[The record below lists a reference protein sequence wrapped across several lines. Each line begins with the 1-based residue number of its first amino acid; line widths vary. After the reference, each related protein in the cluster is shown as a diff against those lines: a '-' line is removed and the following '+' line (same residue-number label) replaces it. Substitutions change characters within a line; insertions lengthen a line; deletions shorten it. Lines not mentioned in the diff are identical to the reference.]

1 MPGRDEALSAPLPG
15 RGARPQ
21 GRPRRRSEYVT
32 RDLTR
37 GSVPR
42 NLWFLAWPQVVEG
55 FLNVVDQV
63 ADLFWAG
70 RYVGA
75 QALAGIGVSQHYT
88 QLVMTGRMGLDMG
101 MQAMIARAIGSGQ
114 AALANHIALQA
125 FSLTIIFSV
134 LMATVGVFF
143 AEDLLSLLGIGEDV
157 VNMAALY
164 LQIQFVGFG
173 TQALRMMAGSALQAA
188 GDPLTPMKATML
200 SRVAHLILS
209 PLLFFGPGPVPDMGV
224 AGLAAGNIVAQVL
237 GVVWNFHALFTG
249 ASRLHLTLRGYYVD
263 FPLLRRL
270 VRIGGPA
277 ALTALE
283 RGLVNLLMVP
293 IVAPFGDYAVAA
305 YALTRRLEMATM
317 MGAMG
322 LGRAS
327 GTLVG
332 QSLGAGLVER
342 ARETILWALGYVTLI
357 RGGITVLL
365 ILFPTFFIGIF
376 SSDPELADVAAN
388 WVRIQAVGGLV
399 MGAGMVF
406 AQSFNVAGATV
417 APMIVTLI
425 TMGGV
430 QLPLAYG
437 LSHSDSTDP
446 SGRIC
451 GHGGTRPP
459 LPPLLPLRP
468 WLRAKVLWPYPVAI
482 GAVMSNTL
490 YWVLLYFPYQF
501 SAGCAPKGGVGV
513 LKHLLG
519 FIPAKWKLREEVK
532 ARGEGN
538 LALGDQWPPM
548 VLHGARYLAT
558 CLGIPLGLRNSPPHP
573 HHHLPHPGPWP
584 R

>member
-1 MPGRDEALSAPLPG
+1 MPGRGPRPAG
-15 RGARPQ
+15 RRRP
-21 GRPRRRSEYVT
+21 RSEYVT

-37 GSVPR
+37 GSVRR
-42 NLWFLAWPQVVEG
+42 NLWFLAWPQMVEG

-101 MQAMIARAIGSGQ
+101 MQAMIARAVGSGQ

-125 FSLTIIFSV
+125 FTLTVLFSGF
-134 LMATVGVFF
+134 MAAVGVLF

-157 VNMAALY
+157 VGAAALY

-173 TQALRMMAGSALQAA
+173 TQALRMMGGSALQAA

-200 SRVAHLILS
+200 SRVVHLILS
-209 PLLFFGPGPVPDMGV
+209 PILFFGPGPLPGLEV
-224 AGLAAGNIVAQVL
+224 AGLAAGNIVAQGL
-237 GVVWNFHALFTG
+237 GLLWNFHALFTG

-277 ALTALE
+277 ALTAME

-332 QSLGAGLVER
+332 QSLGAGKVQR
-342 ARETILWALGYVTLI
+342 ARETIVWALGYVTLI
-357 RGGITVLL
+357 RGAITVLL
-365 ILFPTFFIGIF
+365 VLFPTFFIGIF

-425 TMGGV
+425 TMGGI

-437 LSHSDSTDP
+437 LSHWTDLGQYGIP
-446 SGRIC
+446 LAISVAMVGRVLLYLPYYFSGR
-451 GHGGTRPP
+451 
-459 LPPLLPLRP
+459 
-468 WLRAKVLWPYPVAI
+468 WLRARVL
-482 GAVMSNTL
+482 
-490 YWVLLYFPYQF
+490 
-501 SAGCAPKGGVGV
+501 
-513 LKHLLG
+513 
-519 FIPAKWKLREEVK
+519 
-532 ARGEGN
+532 
-538 LALGDQWPPM
+538 D
-548 VLHGARYLAT
+548 
-558 CLGIPLGLRNSPPHP
+558 
-573 HHHLPHPGPWP
+573 
-584 R
+584 

>member
-283 RGLVNLLMVP
+283 RRLVNLLMVP

-437 LSHSDSTDP
+437 LSHWTDLGQYGIP
-446 SGRIC
+446 LAVSVAMVGRVLLYLPYYLSGR
-451 GHGGTRPP
+451 
-459 LPPLLPLRP
+459 
-468 WLRAKVLWPYPVAI
+468 WLRAKVL
-482 GAVMSNTL
+482 
-490 YWVLLYFPYQF
+490 
-501 SAGCAPKGGVGV
+501 
-513 LKHLLG
+513 
-519 FIPAKWKLREEVK
+519 
-532 ARGEGN
+532 
-538 LALGDQWPPM
+538 D
-548 VLHGARYLAT
+548 
-558 CLGIPLGLRNSPPHP
+558 
-573 HHHLPHPGPWP
+573 
-584 R
+584 